1 MGNHNDKGR
10 SLQKPYSVS
19 KEKKG
24 KKKRF
29 VASKIHQENKD
40 ISINLPSCCLGE
52 PICKFIGPFS
62 KSTSSLVDSGHT
74 AFGSTPGES
83 TKRTGERNHINK
95 LRMRGPEKSSFSAQG
110 LVPSPTN
117 PVNLSTSQIYEL
129 DCPCG
134 ESTSCRPSTQVFRG
148 VPQGAVV
155 QNSPLYLSAWRC
167 RGDNHADF
175 NHWPRPGVIEIDSSF
190 RAGAMTAKNCDEI
203 P

>member
-1 MGNHNDKGR
+1 MSR
-10 SLQKPYSVS
+10 SLQEPYSVS

-24 KKKRF
+24 KRNALWPRKSIKRIKTYP
-29 VASKIHQENKD
+29 STI
-40 ISINLPSCCLGE
+40 PSCCLGE

-62 KSTSSLVDSGHT
+62 NSTSSLVDSGHT
-74 AFGSTPGES
+74 ALGSTPGER

-117 PVNLSTSQIYEL
+117 PVNLSTSQIDEL

-155 QNSPLYLSAWRC
+155 QNSPRTC
-167 RGDNHADF
+167 QHGDA
-175 NHWPRPGVIEIDSSF
+175 GVIIMLTSTTGHGP
-190 RAGAMTAKNCDEI
+190 A
-203 P
+203 